1 MNTNFPKELESWVA
15 EDNLL
20 VTTLV
25 SDDPMALLASAA
37 MGKTA
42 VPVHILSAHS
52 RINDYT
58 EEVDFE

>member
-1 MNTNFPKELESWVA
+1 MITWFPKELESWVA
-15 EDNLL
+15 KDNLL
-20 VTTLV
+20 VTTLP

-42 VPVHILSAHS
+42 VPVHILSAEFT
-52 RINDYT
+52 NDYT